1 MSYKRESKRRVKA
14 LTIMSRA
21 GLNGRLNRE
30 TVAVHLQTTVFF
42 FFQNSSL
49 TERVDALYSLCPR
62 VSFQRAAFSAQEG
75 M

>member
-42 FFQNSSL
+42 FQNSSL